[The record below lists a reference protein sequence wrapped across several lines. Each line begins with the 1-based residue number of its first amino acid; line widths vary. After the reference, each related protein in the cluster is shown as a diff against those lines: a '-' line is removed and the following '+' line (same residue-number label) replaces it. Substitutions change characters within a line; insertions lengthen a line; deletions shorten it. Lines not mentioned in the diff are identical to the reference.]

1 MVSKNFIRITIYRSH
16 VLLAHISSMYMQKS
30 ICRQAM
36 VCPSPQRPTGSGTI
50 RNIAPGRHAEL
61 TKSSRHAPQ
70 LVSDL
75 STRTSSLQK
84 QSSID
89 GRTVAAVNQQHPKA
103 RQDRR
108 TQICCI
114 IVRNKS
120 VPSAIRR
127 EVLAWPRAP
136 RFLARGSSRL
146 GSRAAATAH
155 TPSASGKLRRGLCKE
170 VKCTTYDFT
179 TSFQLY

>member
-1 MVSKNFIRITIYRSH
+1 MKAINACDAGKKTCKHNLLMIRHARQKSLVHVIRYTIWTITRYESH
-16 VLLAHISSMYMQKS
+16 VLLALVSSMHMQKS
-30 ICRQAM
+30 VCRQAM

-89 GRTVAAVNQQHPKA
+89 GRTVAAVNRQHPKA

-108 TQICCI
+108 TQICCL
-114 IVRNKS
+114 VRNKS
-120 VPSAIRR
+120 KP
-127 EVLAWPRAP
+127 
-136 RFLARGSSRL
+136 ARV
-146 GSRAAATAH
+146 
-155 TPSASGKLRRGLCKE
+155 C
-170 VKCTTYDFT
+170 VKF
-179 TSFQLY
+179 